1 MDREKHEDSVEET
14 LNRLSDLYLRGDN
27 DDRNN
32 NDNRNNS
39 NGLNNN
45 DDGNNNPSNHD
56 EFDYDS
62 YLHSD
67 DEQFTEKVS
76 HDPGPEPEPEPTLKC
91 MICSNDPPVSDIFE
105 TYCRGPESSGCVY
118 CRGCLQHLHLLSFRE
133 EGRFPPS
140 CCGVPIPTLAL
151 EHYLG
156 QEIIRNYLA
165 RLNEHAIPA
174 DK

>member
-1 MDREKHEDSVEET
+1 MDRENHEET
-14 LNRLSDLYLRGDN
+14 LNRLGDLSLKGDN

-32 NDNRNNS
+32 NYNRNNS
-39 NGLNNN
+39 NGRNNN
-45 DDGNNNPSNHD
+45 DDGNNNPSNHND
-56 EFDYDS
+56 FDYES
-62 YLHSD
+62 YIHSD

-76 HDPGPEPEPEPTLKC
+76 HDPGPEPEPEPEPTLQC
-91 MICSNDPPVSDIFE
+91 MICANDAPVSDIFE
-105 TYCRGPESSGCVY
+105 TCCRCSMYSGCLY

-133 EGRFPPS
+133 DGRFPPS

-151 EHYLG
+151 EYYLG
-156 QEIIRNYLA
+156 QEIIRSYLA